1 MTKKDFEVVAK
12 IVALYEQAYLRVNDA
27 NRGEKAYDN
36 AIDGVETAL
45 KATNDN
51 FDLDKFWDAVN
62 AYQDELI
69 DKGY

>member
-1 MTKKDFEVVAK
+1 MTRKDFEIVAK

-27 NRGEKAYDN
+27 NRGEKAYNN

-45 KATNDN
+45 KATSDN
-51 FDLDKFWDAVN
+51 FDPDKFWDAVN